1 MDTDFTQLEA
11 ALGVVFSDK
20 NLLREALTHRS
31 YLNENPEWGVPHNE
45 RLEYLGDAV
54 LELAVSDHLFREF
67 RDKEEGELTTLRAA
81 LVNFQMLASVAHEM
95 GLPEWIFL
103 SKGEAKDTGRAREAI
118 LANTVESILGAVYL
132 DAGYGAAAGIIEAYV
147 LPHLKEVIAEALHRD
162 PKSTLQ
168 ELAQEKMKVTPSYRV
183 LKEEGPAHQKRFY
196 VGVFFGEDLMAQ
208 GEGLSKQEAET
219 FAAKVALKE
228 VFKQG

>member
-1 MDTDFTQLEA
+1 VDTDFTQLEA